1 MDVDLV
7 SIPQMLKNG
16 CSVSAVGRIM
26 LIRDKN
32 KKIVFKAVRH
42 KSGLYVA
49 HEKDA
54 LSYIASMEEEEG
66 LEDLW
71 KTNGTY
77 TPAVKGVA
85 AGLKGVPNRDWIS
98 RLRET
103 LSPGNFDKLQK
114 MIETDQEEQ
123 YSFENMKPGM
133 SEPDFVNFIEGHYTM
148 QERKRAKEAWE
159 VHSTTGHM
167 SQKQLG
173 DALENGVYA
182 GSYLTRADVD
192 RAYKL
197 FKGCNAYA
205 EAKFKLPPEPESNT
219 PPAPSVGHTLNM
231 DIFSID
237 IRRWEVILAW

>member
-1 MDVDLV
+1 M
-7 SIPQMLKNG
+7 
-16 CSVSAVGRIM
+16 
-26 LIRDKN
+26 
-32 KKIVFKAVRH
+32 
-42 KSGLYVA
+42 
-49 HEKDA
+49 
-54 LSYIASMEEEEG
+54 
-66 LEDLW
+66 
-71 KTNGTY
+71 
-77 TPAVKGVA
+77 
-85 AGLKGVPNRDWIS
+85 S

-197 FKGCNAYA
+197 FKGCNACA

-219 PPAPSVGHTLNM
+219 PPAPSVGHTLNI
-231 DIFSID
+231 DIFFY
-237 IRRWEVILAW
+237 RHTTLGGNTCVVIATDQKSGAMFHAPTKRKTAEGVEEAILRIVSSLNRHDHSLNQTSYTS